1 MSTKALTARQARWSE
16 VLSQYNFRIMYR
28 PGKTNCAD
36 ALTRRRQELEN
47 QAASKIALRTQALL
61 RTENLDPQILE
72 ELSTDH
78 PDPDVEICPIE
89 APELDL
95 IDELLQANRTSA
107 SLQEFREDAERKV
120 GQWTLEN
127 GLLKHWDRLVVAP
140 DDNLRTRL
148 IKEAHAQISTA
159 HPGKTKT
166 RKLIG
171 DRYY

>member
-1 MSTKALTARQARWSE
+1 
-16 VLSQYNFRIMYR
+16 MYK

-61 RTENLDPQILE
+61 RTKNLDPRILE

-89 APELDL
+89 ASELDL

-107 SLQEFREDAERKV
+107 SL
-120 GQWTLEN
+120 
-127 GLLKHWDRLVVAP
+127 
-140 DDNLRTRL
+140 
-148 IKEAHAQISTA
+148 
-159 HPGKTKT
+159 
-166 RKLIG
+166 
-171 DRYY
+171 